1 LQNAVNDAR
10 KMADLLSK
18 QGFVVRCLLNPTQM
32 TFSDEKTRLA
42 LFLQQQKLN
51 DPQLADG
58 GRAVIY
64 IAGHGYR
71 DPESNEDYLL
81 FRFEADEGNTPRL

>member
-1 LQNAVNDAR
+1 VIGSSSVNLFEGWYKGAEKIVCLNLQNAVNDAR

-42 LFLQQQKLN
+42 LFLQQQELN

-58 GRAVIY
+58 GRAVI
-64 IAGHGYR
+64 
-71 DPESNEDYLL
+71 
-81 FRFEADEGNTPRL
+81 